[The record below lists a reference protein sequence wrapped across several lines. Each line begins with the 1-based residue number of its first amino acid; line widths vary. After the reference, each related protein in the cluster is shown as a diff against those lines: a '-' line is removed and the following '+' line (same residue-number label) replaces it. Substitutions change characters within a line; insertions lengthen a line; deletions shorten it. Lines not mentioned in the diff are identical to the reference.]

1 MNELKSE
8 CKELNALNY
17 RTMIHTGN
25 TLNSKIIETTEE
37 SLANFLNEDMD
48 KNRKGVWSKLTKTAK
63 INKIKKYIKDISES
77 YNLNEEELSKTTNFL
92 IKIIERKKLS
102 KNNEL
107 NYNQDSGNIESIP
120 GLTFNQQTRTFS
132 LVQDKPSTLKKKPK
146 IKDIEN

>member
-25 TLNSKIIETTEE
+25 TLNSKTIETSEE
-37 SLANFLNEDMD
+37 SLANFLNDDMD
-48 KNRKGVWSKLTKTAK
+48 KNRKGLWSKLTKTAK

-77 YNLNEEELSKTTNFL
+77 YNLNEDEVSQTTNL
-92 IKIIERKKLS
+92 LVKTIERKKLS

-120 GLTFNQQTRTFS
+120 GLTFNQLTRTFT
-132 LVQDKPSTLKKKPK
+132 LIQDKPSTLKRKPK
-146 IKDIEN
+146 KNEL

>member
-120 GLTFNQQTRTFS
+120 GLTFNHQTRAFS

>member
-25 TLNSKIIETTEE
+25 TLNTKTIETSEE

-48 KNRKGVWSKLTKTAK
+48 KNRKGLWSKLTKTAK

-77 YNLNEEELSKTTNFL
+77 YNLNEEEVSQTTNFL
-92 IKIIERKKLS
+92 VKTIERKKLS

-107 NYNQDSGNIESIP
+107 NYNQDSRNIESIP
-120 GLTFNQQTRTFS
+120 GLTFNQLTRSFS
-132 LVQDKPSTLKKKPK
+132 IVQDKPSTLKRKPK
-146 IKDIEN
+146 KSEL

>member
-17 RTMIHTGN
+17 RTMIHTG
-25 TLNSKIIETTEE
+25 TILNSKTIETTEE

-48 KNRKGVWSKLTKTAK
+48 KNKKGLWSKLTKTSK
-63 INKIKKYIKDISES
+63 INKIKKYIKDISETYS
-77 YNLNEEELSKTTNFL
+77 LNEEEVSQTTNFL

-120 GLTFNQQTRTFS
+120 GLTFNQMTRSFS
-132 LVQDKPSTLKKKPK
+132 LVQDKPLTLKKKSKKP
-146 IKDIEN
+146 

>member
-17 RTMIHTGN
+17 RTMIHTG
-25 TLNSKIIETTEE
+25 TILNSKTIETTEE

-48 KNRKGVWSKLTKTAK
+48 KNKKGLWPKLTKTSK
-63 INKIKKYIKDISES
+63 INKIKKYIKDISETYS
-77 YNLNEEELSKTTNFL
+77 LNEEEVSQTTNFL

-120 GLTFNQQTRTFS
+120 GLTFNQLTRSFS
-132 LVQDKPSTLKKKPK
+132 LVQDKPLTLKKKSKKP
-146 IKDIEN
+146 

>member
-25 TLNSKIIETTEE
+25 TLNTKTIETSEE

-48 KNRKGVWSKLTKTAK
+48 KNRKGLWSKLTKTAK

-77 YNLNEEELSKTTNFL
+77 YNLNEEEVSQTTNFL
-92 IKIIERKKLS
+92 VKTIERKKLS

-120 GLTFNQQTRTFS
+120 GLTFNQLTRTFS
-132 LVQDKPSTLKKKPK
+132 IVQDKPSTLKRKPK
-146 IKDIEN
+146 KSEL

>member
-25 TLNSKIIETTEE
+25 TLNTKTIETSEE

-48 KNRKGVWSKLTKTAK
+48 KNRKGLWSKLTKTAK

-77 YNLNEEELSKTTNFL
+77 YNLNEEEVSQTTNFL
-92 IKIIERKKLS
+92 VKTIERKKLS

-120 GLTFNQQTRTFS
+120 GLTFNQLTRTFTI
-132 LVQDKPSTLKKKPK
+132 VQDKPSTLKRKPK
-146 IKDIEN
+146 KSEL

>member
-17 RTMIHTGN
+17 RTMIHTGSI
-25 TLNSKIIETTEE
+25 LNSKTIETTEE

-48 KNRKGVWSKLTKTAK
+48 KNKKGLWSKLTKTSK

-77 YNLNEEELSKTTNFL
+77 YNLNEEEVSQTTNFL

-120 GLTFNQQTRTFS
+120 GLTFNQMTRSFS

-146 IKDIEN
+146 KSDM

>member
-1 MNELKSE
+1 MSELKSE

-25 TLNSKIIETTEE
+25 TLNSKTIETSEE
-37 SLANFLNEDMD
+37 SLANFLNDDMD
-48 KNRKGVWSKLTKTAK
+48 KNRKGLWSKLTKTAK

-77 YNLNEEELSKTTNFL
+77 YNLNEDEVSQTTNL
-92 IKIIERKKLS
+92 LVKTIERKKLS

-120 GLTFNQQTRTFS
+120 GLTFNQLTRTFT
-132 LVQDKPSTLKKKPK
+132 LIQDKPSTLKRKPK
-146 IKDIEN
+146 KNEI

>member
-25 TLNSKIIETTEE
+25 TLNSKTIETTEE
-37 SLANFLNEDMD
+37 SLAIFLNQDMD
-48 KNRKGVWSKLTKTAK
+48 KNRKGLWSKLTKTAK

-77 YNLNEEELSKTTNFL
+77 YNLNEEEVSQTTNFL
-92 IKIIERKKLS
+92 IKTIERKKLS

-107 NYNQDSGNIESIP
+107 TYNQDSGSIESIP
-120 GLTFNQQTRTFS
+120 GLTFNQKTRTFS
-132 LVQDKPSTLKKKPK
+132 LIADKPSTLKNKSKK
-146 IKDIEN
+146 KDIEN

>member
-1 MNELKSE
+1 MNELKSD

-25 TLNSKIIETTEE
+25 IFNTKTIETTEE

-48 KNRKGVWSKLTKTAK
+48 KNRKGLWSKLTKTSK

-77 YNLNEEELSKTTNFL
+77 YNLNEEEVSQTTNFL

-120 GLTFNQQTRTFS
+120 GLTFNQLTRSFS

-146 IKDIEN
+146 KSDM

>member
-17 RTMIHTGN
+17 RTMIHTGSI
-25 TLNSKIIETTEE
+25 LNSKTIETTEE

-48 KNRKGVWSKLTKTAK
+48 KNKKGLWSKLTKTSK
-63 INKIKKYIKDISES
+63 INKIKKYIKDISETYS
-77 YNLNEEELSKTTNFL
+77 LNEEEVSQTTNFL

-120 GLTFNQQTRTFS
+120 GLTFNQLTRSFS
-132 LVQDKPSTLKKKPK
+132 LVQDKPLTLKKKSKKP
-146 IKDIEN
+146 

>member
-25 TLNSKIIETTEE
+25 TLNTKTIETSEE

-48 KNRKGVWSKLTKTAK
+48 KNRKGLWSKLTKTAK
-63 INKIKKYIKDISES
+63 INKIKKYIKEISES
-77 YNLNEEELSKTTNFL
+77 YNLNEEEVSQTTNFL
-92 IKIIERKKLS
+92 VKTIERKKLS

-120 GLTFNQQTRTFS
+120 GLTFNQLTRTFTI
-132 LVQDKPSTLKKKPK
+132 VQDKPSTLKRKPK
-146 IKDIEN
+146 KSEL

>member
-17 RTMIHTGN
+17 RTMIHTG
-25 TLNSKIIETTEE
+25 TILNSKTIETTEE

-48 KNRKGVWSKLTKTAK
+48 KNKKGLWSKLTKTSK
-63 INKIKKYIKDISES
+63 INKLKKYIKDISETYS
-77 YNLNEEELSKTTNFL
+77 LNEEEVSQTTNFL

-120 GLTFNQQTRTFS
+120 GLTFNQLTRSFS
-132 LVQDKPSTLKKKPK
+132 LVQDKPLTLKKKSKKP
-146 IKDIEN
+146 

>member
-25 TLNSKIIETTEE
+25 TLNTKTIETSEE

-48 KNRKGVWSKLTKTAK
+48 KNRKGLWSKLTKTAK
-63 INKIKKYIKDISES
+63 INKIKKYIKEISES
-77 YNLNEEELSKTTNFL
+77 YNLNEEEVSQTTNFL
-92 IKIIERKKLS
+92 VKTIERKKLS

-120 GLTFNQQTRTFS
+120 GLTFNQLTRTFS
-132 LVQDKPSTLKKKPK
+132 IVQDKPSTLKRKPK
-146 IKDIEN
+146 KSEL

>member
-25 TLNSKIIETTEE
+25 TLNTKTIETSEE

-48 KNRKGVWSKLTKTAK
+48 KNRKGLWSKLTKTAK

-77 YNLNEEELSKTTNFL
+77 YNLNEEEVSQTTNFL
-92 IKIIERKKLS
+92 VKTIERKKLS

-120 GLTFNQQTRTFS
+120 GLTFNQLTRSFS
-132 LVQDKPSTLKKKPK
+132 IVQDKPSTLKRKPK
-146 IKDIEN
+146 KSEL

>member
-25 TLNSKIIETTEE
+25 TLNTKTIETSEE
-37 SLANFLNEDMD
+37 SLANFLNEEMD
-48 KNRKGVWSKLTKTAK
+48 KNRKGLWSKLTKTAK

-77 YNLNEEELSKTTNFL
+77 YNLNEEEVSQTTNFL
-92 IKIIERKKLS
+92 VKTIERKKLS

-120 GLTFNQQTRTFS
+120 GLTFNQMTRTFS
-132 LVQDKPSTLKKKPK
+132 IVQDKPSTLKRKPK
-146 IKDIEN
+146 KSEL